1 MNIKKFQFKKVFFIC
16 LIFAFILSSFGF
28 GLYIGYSKKLL
39 APKTEDIKKEGE
51 VLNQDKIPEYLSKDV
66 DFNLFWDAWKLIK
79 NNYVKQ
85 PVSETK
91 LFYGAMKGL
100 LSGLDDPYSVFMEPA
115 VSKKFSQEI
124 KGNFEGIGAEIAI
137 KDERLTIVA
146 PLSGSPAEKAGLKA
160 GDKVLLI
167 DNLDTTDITLEN
179 AVNLIRGEK
188 DTEVS
193 LTVSRKGLSEPKK
206 ITIVRNTINIPSVQ
220 WRQLEKN
227 PDISYIKVIQLNEDT
242 ADTFKKAV
250 DESLV
255 EKPKGL
261 ILDLRNDPGGLL
273 DVAIALASYWV
284 EKGSIVIEQFGP
296 NYENSFTQD
305 RKIEYETRAYNKLK
319 DIPTVVLVNGG
330 SASGSEIIAGALQD
344 YGKATLVGE
353 KTFGKG
359 SVQELQQLSDGSSIK
374 LTIAEWFTPK
384 GRIINKQGIEPDIK
398 IEMTEKDYEDGKDP
412 QMDKAIEILNAK

>member
-1 MNIKKFQFKKVFFIC
+1 MNIKNFQFKKVFFIC
-16 LIFAFILSSFGF
+16 LVFAFIISSFGL
-28 GLYIGYSKKLL
+28 GLYIGYNKNI
-39 APKTEDIKKEGE
+39 ATPRTEEIKKEGE
-51 VLNQDKIPEYLSKDV
+51 VLNQNEIPEYLFKDV

-79 NNYVKQ
+79 KNYVNQ

-100 LSGLDDPYSVFMEPA
+100 LSGLNDPYSVFMEPV

-146 PLSGSPAEKAGLKA
+146 PLSGSPAEKAGIKA

-167 DNLDTTDITLEN
+167 DDLDTTDITLDS

-188 DTEVS
+188 GTEVN
-193 LTVSRKGLSEPKK
+193 LTILRKGLDEPKK

-250 DESLV
+250 NESLTK
-255 EKPKGL
+255 KPKGL

-273 DVAIALASYWV
+273 DVAIALASYWI
-284 EKGSIVIEQFGP
+284 EKGSVVIEQFGP
-296 NYENSFTQD
+296 YYENNFTENK
-305 RKIEYETRAYNKLK
+305 KIEYETRAYNKLK
-319 DIPTVVLVNGG
+319 DMPTVVLINGG

-384 GRIINKQGIEPDIK
+384 GRIINKQGVEPDIK
-398 IEMTEKDYEDGKDP
+398 VELTEEDYENNKDP
-412 QMDKAIEILNAK
+412 QLDKAIEILNSK